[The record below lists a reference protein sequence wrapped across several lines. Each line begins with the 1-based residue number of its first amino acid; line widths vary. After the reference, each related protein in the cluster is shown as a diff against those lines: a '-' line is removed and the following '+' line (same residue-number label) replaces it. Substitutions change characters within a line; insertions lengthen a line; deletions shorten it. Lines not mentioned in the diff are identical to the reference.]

1 MGEKQIK
8 EKNNV
13 PTKKKL
19 MYLPEEDFANKRIYF
34 LKGSTRKFFFQN
46 IQEGTVEISM
56 HLSTWIG
63 LKQFIFNIHHSVP
76 LNQIC

>member
-34 LKGSTRKFFFQN
+34 LKGSTRKIFFQN

-56 HLSTWIG
+56 HLSSWIG
-63 LKQFIFNIHHSVP
+63 LKQFNIHHSVP